1 MSVYLK
7 ATIRLHPGK
16 LAQFKA
22 TLEQVIPIMESNG
35 WKLLGSWHHATGPTN
50 TVTDLWE
57 LEDANRYASARA
69 ALKGEVNP
77 EIRKSLDECVRDEQ
91 LELME
96 TFLRT

>member
-22 TLEQVIPIMESNG
+22 TLEQVVPIMESNG
-35 WKLLGSWHHATGPTN
+35 WKLLGSWHHSTGPIN
-50 TVTDLWE
+50 SVTDIWE
-57 LEDANRYASARA
+57 LEDANVFTTARA

-77 EIRKSLDECVRDEQ
+77 KLRRALDECVRDE
-91 LELME
+91 EHVLMG
-96 TFLRT
+96 TFLKT